1 MPGVYKEKT
10 CPACGIKHRKRGE
23 FCSKTCSNKGRSPEV
38 YEKVS
43 EWMKTSDKGQELIY
57 NLNNDPD
64 YEPPLVGGRNDANRP
79 NGFIS
84 GGDLWVTDNGD
95 W

>member
-1 MPGVYKEKT
+1 MPGIYKRKT
-10 CPACGIKHRKRGE
+10 CPACGVEHRKRGE

-64 YEPPLVGGRNDANRP
+64 YEPPCVGGRNDSNRP